1 MSIRQ
6 RLTLL
11 ILLSALAIIALGAI
25 VFLQFQR
32 NSQSLAD
39 FINRTLPAIQGMSE
53 VESDIKSIQL
63 FATTFVYDSDTSLY
77 QQQLQALPTHMQSA
91 EAKLQNQLPLASS
104 ETQQKLIAQLQ
115 AKLQA
120 YFEAV
125 NQAIG
130 FRQADKRS
138 LAMADFG
145 ANASILLEEFQQAV
159 TTLNI
164 EHERSRKAYEDSLQL
179 SSKQNTRTL
188 IAALALV
195 VAFLLA
201 LGIWLYRSIVRPL
214 QAMEATMNSVASS
227 LDFTQRAPVLRPDEI
242 GNSVLAFNSLI
253 EHIHSALT
261 NIRTIIKRNHLASK
275 EMHQSAIML
284 GHTAQ
289 QGHSASGAIHTAV
302 TDIGKLISEIAAGT
316 NQAVDLTVKSGAEA
330 TANSQTIQSTVE
342 RASALSDSVG
352 QAADRVY
359 ALAEAGNNISIVVDE
374 IRKIAEQTNLL
385 ALNAAIEAA
394 RAGESGR
401 GFSVVADEVRKL
413 AEGVSNS
420 TKSISERIKEIQN
433 TSVASTN
440 LMRGV
445 VQDMQANMAMTQ
457 NAGQAMNHVEG
468 YARSVVGT
476 VEQIRQLV
484 VATQNASGEISNQV
498 FNISELIDNANKA
511 ATHTK
516 NSAES
521 IRDISQEMSDIVGRF
536 RLEA

>member
-1 MSIRQ
+1 MSIRH

-11 ILLSALAIIALGAI
+11 ILLSTLAIIALGAT
-25 VFLQFQR
+25 VYLQFQR
-32 NSQSLAD
+32 NSHSLAD

-53 VESDIKSIQL
+53 VEADVKNIQL
-63 FATTFVYDSDTSLY
+63 FATTFVYDSDASLY
-77 QQQLQALPTHMQSA
+77 QQQLQALPEQMQVVA
-91 EAKLQNQLPLASS
+91 DKLHSQLALTNS
-104 ETQQKLIAQLQ
+104 ETQTKLIAQLD

-130 FRQADKRS
+130 FRQSNKRG

-159 TTLNI
+159 ATLNI
-164 EHERSRKAYEDSLQL
+164 EYERSRKAYVDGLQL
-179 SSKQNTRTL
+179 NSAQNIRSL
-188 IAALALV
+188 AVAIALV
-195 VAFLLA
+195 IIFLFA
-201 LGIWLYRSIVRPL
+201 LGIWLYRSIVAPL
-214 QAMEATMNSVASS
+214 KTMEATMHNVASS
-227 LDFTQRAPVLRPDEI
+227 LDFTQRAPILRRDEI
-242 GNSVLAFNSLI
+242 GNSVLAFNHLI
-253 EHIHSALT
+253 EHIHSALSH
-261 NIRTIIKRNHLASK
+261 ISTIIQRNHSASI
-275 EMHQSAIML
+275 EMHQSALML
-284 GHTAQ
+284 GQVAQ
-289 QGHSASGAIHTAV
+289 QGHSASGAINTAV
-302 TDIGKLISEIAAGT
+302 SDIGQLIRQIAAGT
-316 NQAVDLTVKSGAEA
+316 DQAVALTIKSGEEA
-330 TANSQTIQSTVE
+330 TSNSQTIQSTVE
-342 RASALSDSVG
+342 QASALRDSVG

-433 TSVASTN
+433 TSVVSTD

-445 VQDMQANMAMTQ
+445 VADMQENMSMTQ
-457 NAGQAMNHVEG
+457 NAGTAMHQVEG

-476 VEQIRQLV
+476 VDNIRQLV
-484 VATQNASGEISNQV
+484 AATQDSSGEIAVQV
-498 FNISELIDNANKA
+498 RHISQLIDNANNA

-516 NSAES
+516 ASAEA
-521 IRDISQEMSDIVGRF
+521 IRDISQEMSEIVGRF
-536 RLEA
+536 RLMH